1 MEESAFSLKIGTMVS
16 GDRYRIDS
24 LIGAGGF
31 GITYKA
37 FDMSEN
43 TVCAIKEYVPLGMC
57 NRLPD
62 GKLIPMSADKE
73 DQYEH
78 GKLRFTEEAQ
88 CLMSLR
94 DVPNIVRVR
103 DCFEERGTAY
113 YVMDYLQGCDLRHLM
128 RRMPGGKFC
137 VEDAVNIME
146 IAAKSLH
153 RIHALKHMLH
163 RDISPDNIFFCDDGA
178 VYLIDFGS
186 AKHICQQKDQ
196 NFSVVLKPGFAPIEQ
211 YSRKGAQGP
220 YTDVY
225 AMAGTL
231 YYMLTGIMVPSAT
244 DRVNGSK
251 HYEPACEVCPDIPK
265 SLSDTIDRALEVDYR
280 QRLQTADEFARGIT
294 AYRHEPGGAG
304 NSAREASATAE
315 TTGAGKQDLDETRLY
330 SEAKLN
336 LEKMSSDIIARKP
349 KPYVEIANSEFSGKR
364 WVIPLQ
370 TELIVGRSSAVSN
383 IVVPSFAA
391 VSKEHCHIMFDEKED
406 CFFGYDMSNN
416 GTTTEQQICPKG
428 QWVPIRNQH
437 FIILAAVCCLKIG
450 VDYE

>member
-1 MEESAFSLKIGTMVS
+1 MGENVFSLKPGVMV
-16 GDRYRIDS
+16 GNNRYCIDS

-37 FDMSEN
+37 FDRSDN
-43 TVCAIKEYVPLGMC
+43 TVCAIKEYVPLGVC

-62 GKLIPMSADKE
+62 ERLVPINADKA
-73 DQYEH
+73 DIYEH
-78 GKLRFTEEAQ
+78 GKHRFIEEAQ

-94 DVPNIVRVR
+94 DIPNIVRVR

-113 YVMDYLQGCDLRHLM
+113 YVMDYLKGCDLRHLM
-128 RRMPGGKFC
+128 RRMPNGRFC
-137 VEDAVNIME
+137 VEDAVNIMQ
-146 IAAKSLH
+146 IAANSLH
-153 RIHALKHMLH
+153 RIHSAKKMLH

-225 AMAGTL
+225 ALGGTL
-231 YYMLTGIMVPSAT
+231 YYMLTGVMVPSAT
-244 DRVNGSK
+244 DRVNGK
-251 HYEPACEVCPDIPK
+251 GYEPAYKLCPDIPK
-265 SLSDTIDRALEVDYR
+265 SLSDTIDKALEVDYR
-280 QRLQTADEFARGIT
+280 QRIQTAYEFVQGINAFRYDNSQNKDSKNTDEAAAENKCDGAFNMQDTGNDSHKKIEDINGI
-294 AYRHEPGGAG
+294 
-304 NSAREASATAE
+304 
-315 TTGAGKQDLDETRLY
+315 
-330 SEAKLN
+330 
-336 LEKMSSDIIARKP
+336 SDKIVARKP
-349 KPYVEIANSEFSGKR
+349 RPYVEIANSEFSGKR
-364 WVIPLQ
+364 WIIPLQ

-406 CFFGYDMSNN
+406 CFFVYDMSNN
-416 GTTTEQQICPKG
+416 GTTTEQQICPKK

>member
-1 MEESAFSLKIGTMVS
+1 MEGSAFSLKIGTMVS

-24 LIGAGGF
+24 VIGAGGF

-62 GKLIPMSADKE
+62 GNLIPMNADKSE
-73 DQYEH
+73 QYEH

-146 IAAKSLH
+146 IAANSLH

-225 AMAGTL
+225 ALAGTL
-231 YYMLTGIMVPSAT
+231 YYMLTGVMVPSAT
-244 DRVNGSK
+244 DRVNGK
-251 HYEPACEVCPDIPK
+251 GYEPACEVSHDIPK
-265 SLSDTIDRALEVDYR
+265 SLSDTIDKALEVDYR
-280 QRLQTADEFARGIT
+280 LRLQTADEFVRGIT
-294 AYRHEPGGAG
+294 AYRHENGGATK
-304 NSAREASATAE
+304 SAREASATSE
-315 TTGAGKQDLDETRLY
+315 VTGAGQATLDTSRL
-330 SEAKLN
+330 SGDEKLN
-336 LEKMSSDIIARKP
+336 LEKMSNDIIARKP

-364 WVIPLQ
+364 WIIPLQ
-370 TELIVGRSSAVSN
+370 TELIVGRSSAVCN
-383 IVVPSFAA
+383 IVVPAFAA

-406 CFFGYDMSNN
+406 CFFVYDVSNN
-416 GTTTEQQICPKG
+416 GTTTEQQICPKE

>member
-1 MEESAFSLKIGTMVS
+1 M
-16 GDRYRIDS
+16 
-24 LIGAGGF
+24 
-31 GITYKA
+31 
-37 FDMSEN
+37 
-43 TVCAIKEYVPLGMC
+43 
-57 NRLPD
+57 
-62 GKLIPMSADKE
+62 
-73 DQYEH
+73 
-78 GKLRFTEEAQ
+78 
-88 CLMSLR
+88 
-94 DVPNIVRVR
+94 
-103 DCFEERGTAY
+103 
-113 YVMDYLQGCDLRHLM
+113 
-128 RRMPGGKFC
+128 
-137 VEDAVNIME
+137 
-146 IAAKSLH
+146 
-153 RIHALKHMLH
+153 
-163 RDISPDNIFFCDDGA
+163 
-178 VYLIDFGS
+178 YLIDFGS

-225 AMAGTL
+225 ALAGTL

-265 SLSDTIDRALEVDYR
+265 SLSDTIDRALKVDYR

-294 AYRHEPGGAG
+294 AYRHELGAAG
-304 NSAREASATAE
+304 NSAREASAAAE

-406 CFFGYDMSNN
+406 CFFVYDMSNN
-416 GTTTEQQICPKG
+416 GTTTEQKICPKG